1 MASPEHI
8 ARELEDVEGLVAAQ
22 VAAGLDREEVLQS
35 LFNSWAARLSTC
47 VKMNDKS
54 KTMITES
61 IRKGP
66 WDSDQVRDLA
76 SIVLGKVGQ
85 KKSSKSSRRP
95 NQKCVNFENFVTME
109 CMAKLRDAQKY
120 SRLTRCSFL
129 ASAARLVGLECPD
142 APTLYRMVALLAYCE
157 QTYDLSQDDTFKY
170 MDIIQ
175 DFIKSV
181 PRSKNLEYIEHYP
194 SSASS
199 LPADFQAIAYP
210 DGVPPDLEI
219 HELGS
224 ILGNNK
230 MRGRPPTGK
239 SSKVPDWVQSVP
251 DEYKDKVMNMLKPG
265 MKSAPQT
272 NIDTSSLAC
281 SSSEQQGLPNT
292 SGTPLTHHADV
303 FRFPVH
309 ARHALTS
316 AAEKSKGQDETTE
329 QGEQPDEEKAPANT
343 VEDLEEEFL
352 SRIRERR
359 GGAAAKKKPAAA
371 NSVLKKP
378 ATASAVL
385 RRPAASMKVK
395 SVPKTALWKN
405 IHSKIWAKTRKEH
418 FRKTGDDDAAKKK
431 ASAVCA
437 KAKIK
442 YLNGTLKF

>member
-8 ARELEDVEGLVAAQ
+8 ARELEDVEGLMAAQ

-66 WDSDQVRDLA
+66 WDPDQVRDLA

-85 KKSSKSSRRP
+85 KKSSKLNRRP
-95 NQKCVNFENFVTME
+95 SQKCVNFENFVTME

-129 ASAARLVGLECPD
+129 ASAARLIGLECPD
-142 APTLYRMVALLAYCE
+142 APTLYRMVSLLAYCE

-175 DFIKSV
+175 DYIKSV

-219 HELGS
+219 HDLGS

-230 MRGRPPTGK
+230 MRGRPSTGK
-239 SSKVPDWVQSVP
+239 STKVPDWVQSVP
-251 DEYKDKVMNMLKPG
+251 DEYKDKVMNMLKPN
-265 MKSAPQT
+265 SAPQT
-272 NIDTSSLAC
+272 NRDTSSLAC

-303 FRFPVH
+303 FRFPVGH

-316 AAEKSKGQDETTE
+316 AVEKSEGQDETNE
-329 QGEQPDEEKAPANT
+329 QGEQPDQEKANT

-352 SRIRERR
+352 ARIRERR
-359 GGAAAKKKPAAA
+359 GGKCAAAKKKTAAADSVLKKPAAA

-378 ATASAVL
+378 A
-385 RRPAASMKVK
+385 K
-395 SVPKTALWKN
+395 SVPKNAVWKN
-405 IHSKIWAKTRKEH
+405 IHSKIYAKTRKQV
-418 FRKTGDDDAAKKK
+418 FQSTGDDSLAKKR
-431 ASAVCA
+431 ASEYCA
-437 KAKIK
+437 RAKIK
-442 YLNGTLKF
+442 YLAGTLKC